1 MLRKAF
7 AQCLDVSP
15 NTIVNL
21 EINRISK
28 TRAERTYCSLNLH
41 RVLVNEKWLRQDTR
55 NEKNRYKFSYCI

>member
-28 TRAERTYCSLNLH
+28 TRAERTYCLFNLH
-41 RVLVNEKWLRQDTR
+41 SVWGNEKWLRQGTGD
-55 NEKNRYKFSYCI
+55 EKS